1 MAIQRRSCL
10 DQTPLPQVTSLAV
23 SLPTY
28 RNPETLRRAV
38 DSILNQTF
46 TDLQLIVVNDAGDA
60 TEAFRPLEDIAD
72 PRLIRFSLLE
82 NHGRYFADCVVAFA
96 CDSEF
101 FTTHDSDDWSEL
113 RRLEE
118 MMHLAK
124 NADVVPG
131 TEIIHTRNR
140 YRVRRPLLK
149 LPNRPLPHMW
159 HLSAVYRTEVFRSV
173 IHPGFRVGYDSLM
186 SSMLAVSDLRITPA
200 LRYKYHRV
208 SREGSLTRDPLTG
221 IGSEFRRQEIEG
233 LMYLWNQ
240 VPPNPTLGVLE
251 KIVKQ
256 SIHICDSRAVEAE
269 AERLR
274 ELL

>member
-1 MAIQRRSCL
+1 
-10 DQTPLPQVTSLAV
+10 VTALTV

-28 RNPETLRRAV
+28 RNPQTLRRAV

-46 TDLQLIVVNDAGDA
+46 TDLALVVVNDAGDA
-60 TEAFRPLEDIAD
+60 TEAFRPLEDITD
-72 PRLIRFSLLE
+72 PRLVRFSLLE
-82 NHGRYFADCVVAFA
+82 NHGRYFADTVVAFA
-96 CDSEF
+96 CESEF

-113 RRLEE
+113 GRLEE

-131 TEIIHTRNR
+131 TEIIHSRNR

-186 SSMLAVSDLRITPA
+186 SSMLAASDLRITPA
-200 LRYKYHRV
+200 IRYKYHRV
-208 SREGSLTRDPLTG
+208 SRPDSLTRDPLTG
-221 IGSEFRRQEIEG
+221 MDSEFRRETVKE
-233 LMYLWNQ
+233 LLHLWNL
-240 VPPNPTLGVLE
+240 VPPNPTLEVLE

-256 SIHICDSRAVEAE
+256 SVHIKDGLAVESE

-274 ELL
+274 KVLELQ

>member
-1 MAIQRRSCL
+1 MTAL
-10 DQTPLPQVTSLAV
+10 TV

-28 RNPETLRRAV
+28 RNPQTLRRAV
-38 DSILNQTF
+38 DSILGQTF
-46 TDLQLIVVNDAGDA
+46 TDLALVVVNDAGDA
-60 TEAFRPLEDIAD
+60 TEAFRPLQDITD
-72 PRLIRFSLLE
+72 PRLIRFSLQE
-82 NHGRYFADCVVAFA
+82 NHGRYFADAVVAFA
-96 CDSEF
+96 CNSEF

-113 RRLEE
+113 GRLDE
-118 MMHLAK
+118 MMRL

-233 LMYLWNQ
+233 LMHLWNQ
-240 VPPNPTLGVLE
+240 VPPNPTLEVLE

-256 SIHICDSRAVEAE
+256 SIHICDSRAVEKE
-269 AERLR
+269 ATRLR
-274 ELL
+274 KVLES

>member
-1 MAIQRRSCL
+1 M
-10 DQTPLPQVTSLAV
+10 TSLTV

-46 TDLQLIVVNDAGDA
+46 TDLQLVVVNDAGDA
-60 TEAFRPLEDIAD
+60 TEAFRPLQDITD
-72 PRLIRFSLLE
+72 PRLIRFSLQE
-82 NHGRYFADCVVAFA
+82 NHGRYFADAVVAFA

-186 SSMLAVSDLRITPA
+186 SSMLAASTLKIIPA
-200 LRYKYHRV
+200 VRYKYHRV
-208 SREGSLTRDPLTG
+208 SRPDSLTRDPLTG
-221 IGSEFRRQEIEG
+221 IGSQFRKETIEG
-233 LMYLWNQ
+233 LLHPWNL
-240 VPPNPTLGVLE
+240 VPPNPTLEVLE
-251 KIVKQ
+251 KIVWQ
-256 SIHICDSRAVEAE
+256 SVHIKDSLAVEKEVA
-269 AERLR
+269 RLR
-274 ELL
+274 KVLESR